1 MQNSIKLLAVGDI
14 AAIAVVTVIGFA
26 SHGELGSN
34 ALLRMPST
42 LVPLMV
48 AWFLAAPFVGLF
60 NPEVSAQPRQLW
72 RPLAVML
79 FAGPLAALLRAF
91 WLNTTVIPIFGLVLS
106 VSTGI
111 ALLIWRALWC
121 WRLRSIETKH
131 Q

>member
-1 MQNSIKLLAVGDI
+1 MAKPSPQNSIKLIAAGDI
-14 AAIAVVTVIGFA
+14 AAIVVVTIIGFA
-26 SHGELGSN
+26 SHDELGVS

-42 LVPLMV
+42 LVPLLL

-60 NPEVSAQPRQLW
+60 NPEVTTQPRQLW

-91 WLNTTVIPIFGLVLS
+91 WLNTTVIPIFGVVLS

-111 ALLIWRALWC
+111 ALLIWRSLWYG
-121 WRLRSIETKH
+121 WLRSR
-131 Q
+131 

>member
-1 MQNSIKLLAVGDI
+1 MAKPSPQNSIKLIAAGDI
-14 AAIAVVTVIGFA
+14 AAIVVVTIIGFA
-26 SHGELGSN
+26 SHDELGVS

-42 LVPLMV
+42 LVPLLL

-60 NPEVSAQPRQLW
+60 NPEVTAQPRQLW

-91 WLNTTVIPIFGLVLS
+91 WLNTTVIPIFGVVLS

-111 ALLIWRALWC
+111 ALLIWRSLWYG
-121 WRLRSIETKH
+121 WLRSR
-131 Q
+131 